1 MRTTRGRHRRGT
13 PGLTWCGQ
21 VPAVAAALARPEVA
35 RRGLFERLL
44 ATARHGRPATGLARP
59 ALAGHPVPDA
69 ALA

>member
-13 PGLTWCGQ
+13 PGLTWCGRH
-21 VPAVAAALARPEVA
+21 PLVAAALARPEIV

-44 ATARHGRPATGLARP
+44 ATARHGRPVARP